1 MLDLHLLPKGVKNTS
16 ALYISDVL
24 EPLVVPFL
32 DEHPDIIFQQDNAP
46 VHKSGKCRAYMEEQ
60 GIEVLPWP
68 AKSPDLSI
76 IENLWTIL
84 KRRVGNLPP
93 SVKRQGLWDKVQE
106 AWESMQLDHDEILQ
120 PLYDSIPKRLDAVI
134 AAEGGSTKY

>member
-1 MLDLHLLPKGVKNTS
+1 
-16 ALYISDVL
+16 
-24 EPLVVPFL
+24 
-32 DEHPDIIFQQDNAP
+32 
-46 VHKSGKCRAYMEEQ
+46 MEEQ

-93 SVKRQGLWDKVQE
+93 SVKRQGLWDKVRE

-120 PLYDSIPKRLDAVI
+120 PLFDSIPKRLDAVI